1 MAVTFLP
8 TNKVSGG
15 DVKSPA
21 MKAAIAAKRP
31 KMRKARMAKKTKPL
45 LRPKPKASKK
55 PDNLL
60 VPPRGPLMTSQTPA
74 ALQKRGVSLY

>member
-45 LRPKPKASKK
+45 ASENPSVKK
-55 PDNLL
+55 SGNLPMIPTRL
-60 VPPRGPLMTSQTPA
+60 PLNTSQTPV